1 VAVHDAPLTEYAAV
15 GDTEV
20 AYQVFGYGSVD
31 VLYFYGL
38 GSHVDLQWDLPSYRL
53 VTAFVPFSRVIQ
65 FDRRGT
71 GASGGSREKPPLWEE
86 WIDDVRAVLT
96 AAKSERVT
104 IVAEADAGPIAM
116 LFAAA
121 HPEQVSAL
129 VLANTSPRYLVDD
142 DYPIGMAPETLDV
155 FVDMIS
161 NLWGTE
167 ELARV
172 AVPAIADDATYV
184 AAFARLLRGA
194 ATPRTAAAQYRYILE
209 SLDVRSALPLIQAP
223 TLVLHNDR
231 NPVVPVEH
239 GRYLAQR
246 IERSKFVVL
255 SSEGVNLDGDLNKT
269 VAELTE
275 FLTGDRPQVQ
285 IDRVFTTILFTD
297 IVGSTERVVAIGD
310 QRWRSLLNAHDR
322 AVRHELRR
330 FRGREIGTRG
340 DGFVASFDGPARAIR
355 CAVAI
360 CEAMRP
366 LGLLV
371 RVGLHCGECEVR
383 GTELD
388 GLSVHIAAR
397 VSALASPEEILVTS
411 SVKDMVVGSGIEF
424 DDRGL
429 HSLKGLPNPW
439 QLLAVTSA

>member
-1 VAVHDAPLTEYAAV
+1 VHDAPLTEYAAV

-20 AYQVFGYGSVD
+20 AYQVFGDGSVD

-71 GASGGSREKPPLWEE
+71 GASGGAREKPPLWEE

-96 AAKSERVT
+96 AAKSERAT

-142 DYPIGMAPETLDV
+142 DYPIGTAPETLNA

-172 AVPAIADDATYV
+172 AVPAMADDAAYM

-255 SSEGVNLDGDLNKT
+255 SSECVNLDGDLNKT

-330 FRGREIGTRG
+330 YRGREIGTRG

-371 RVGLHCGECEVR
+371 RVGLHCGECAVR

-397 VSALASPEEILVTS
+397 VSALAGPEEILVTS

>member
-20 AYQVFGYGSVD
+20 AYQVFGDGSVD

-172 AVPAIADDATYV
+172 AVPAIADDAAYV

>member
-1 VAVHDAPLTEYAAV
+1 MAVHDAPLTEYAAV

-20 AYQVFGYGSVD
+20 AYQVFGDGSVD

-172 AVPAIADDATYV
+172 AVPAIADDAAYV

>member
-1 VAVHDAPLTEYAAV
+1 VHDAPLTEYAAV

-20 AYQVFGYGSVD
+20 AYQVFGDGSVD

-142 DYPIGMAPETLDV
+142 DYPIGMAPETLDL

-172 AVPAIADDATYV
+172 AVPAIADDAAYV

-246 IERSKFVVL
+246 IERSKFVVV

>member
-1 VAVHDAPLTEYAAV
+1 VHDAPLTEYAAV

-20 AYQVFGYGSVD
+20 AYQVFGDGSVD

-172 AVPAIADDATYV
+172 AVPAIADDAAYV